1 MSSMDIGTS
10 LFIPKLHEQLELGYM
25 ADTKGREEGLNRNE
39 IQNMYVFTV
48 ASAKAYERVQAN
60 WDGIAKDL

>member
-10 LFIPKLHEQLELGYM
+10 LFIPELHGQLELGYM

-39 IQNMYVFTV
+39 IQNMYVFTIGF
-48 ASAKAYERVQAN
+48 SQS
-60 WDGIAKDL
+60 L